1 MWILE
6 DGGLADDR
14 GSGRALDDGQNC
26 LPALDR
32 RRASVRLRSPGQ
44 LRRAALLIAGIACLA
59 APHSTAWA
67 AALQGVW
74 LIDGKAAVQ
83 MFDCEGLLCG
93 RILLVA
99 ECARSPGSGGP

>member
-44 LRRAALLIAGIACLA
+44 LRRAALLIAESLVSRLRTPRPGRPPCR
-59 APHSTAWA
+59 
-67 AALQGVW
+67 V
-74 LIDGKAAVQ
+74 
-83 MFDCEGLLCG
+83 CG
-93 RILLVA
+93 
-99 ECARSPGSGGP
+99 